1 MATGYK
7 SLKVTFTIGLFLF
20 ERIVSVAS
28 ENNALAGDA
37 DCTSPISL
45 LVLAELLADAGVL
58 EIFVLKSENLTVTF
72 LG

>member
-1 MATGYK
+1 MLDK
-7 SLKVTFTIGLFLF
+7 
-20 ERIVSVAS
+20 IVSVAS

-58 EIFVLKSENLTVTF
+58 EIFVFKSENPELTIQELKAVS
-72 LG
+72 